1 MLHHTHTCTS
11 QQMQLTAWAV
21 KLLRI
26 IQIIAMKRWLETS
39 LICSEADVAEW
50 AKLDC
55 LWL

>member
-1 MLHHTHTCTS
+1 MLHHTHTS